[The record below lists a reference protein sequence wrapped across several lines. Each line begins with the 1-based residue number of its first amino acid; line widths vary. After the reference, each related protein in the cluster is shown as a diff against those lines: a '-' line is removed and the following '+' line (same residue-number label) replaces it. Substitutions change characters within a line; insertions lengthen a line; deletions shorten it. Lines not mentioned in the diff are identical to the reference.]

1 MPCARNRRRHR
12 PTVFLLVPSCEAISR
27 SFFPEALI
35 KIILAR
41 RTRPAEREREL
52 AKPSSCSRS
61 SESKTNADLGRPIAI
76 GTSIVHRRCLYSE
89 QYYDQLF
96 MGQNTSSHLSG
107 YPTNQELASKLAS
120 FGHVRRIC
128 KTVIL
133 S

>member
-61 SESKTNADLGRPIAI
+61 SESKTNADLGRHIAI

-96 MGQNTSSHLSG
+96 MGQNTS
-107 YPTNQELASKLAS
+107 T
-120 FGHVRRIC
+120 HVSVFLGTTCPVSARSEER
-128 KTVIL
+128 
-133 S
+133 

>member
-96 MGQNTSSHLSG
+96 MGQNTSTQV
-107 YPTNQELASKLAS
+107 PK
-120 FGHVRRIC
+120 
-128 KTVIL
+128 IL
-133 S
+133 SLPTIPSLRVCQNR